1 MRKINY
7 LFLAVTLVIMVGLFY
22 ISGQHPNTVD
32 PATYKPAVYSTIGA
46 LLPPVIAIAL
56 ALITKEV
63 YSSLFVGIAIGALLY
78 SNGNL
83 ELGLNT
89 MLYNENG
96 GMITKLSDSGNVGIM
111 VFLVILGIM
120 VALMNK
126 VGGSAAFGQWA
137 SKNIKTR
144 VGAQLATIAL
154 GVLIF
159 VDDYFNC
166 LTVGSVMRPVTDR
179 HQVSRAKLAYLIDAT
194 AAPICII
201 APVSSWAAAVT
212 SSVPK
217 GSDINGFNMFLQTIP
232 YNFYAITTLSM
243 MLLLTIMKFDFGS
256 MKVHEDNANK
266 GDLFTTAA
274 RPYGDDDDNTD
285 KPNGAVIDLVLP
297 VIVLII
303 CCIIGMI
310 YSGGFFTG
318 ESFVDAFA
326 GADAPKGLVLGS
338 IATFFFTFCFY
349 MVRNVMTFKEFTECI
364 PAGFRAMVA
373 PIMILTM
380 AWTLSGMTGLLGA
393 KFYVHDIVANPAGTL
408 KMFLPTIIFVVAMFL
423 AFSTGTSWGTFSI
436 LIPVVCNVFGSGDT
450 YEMLI
455 ISIAACLS
463 GAVCGDHCSPISD
476 TTIMASAGAHSDHVN
491 HVSTQLPY
499 ALTAAAVSVA
509 GYLIAGGIAYFTESS
524 LALIALPIT
533 LCLLFV
539 ALLVMRTYMRKQT
552 LKRNIL

>member
-1 MRKINY
+1 MRKNNY
-7 LFLAVTLVIMVGLFY
+7 LFLAILLVIMAGLFY

-232 YNFYAITTLSM
+232 YNFYAITTLAM

-338 IATFFFTFCFY
+338 MATFFFTFCFY

-393 KFYVHDIVANPAGTL
+393 KFYVHDIVANSAGIL

-539 ALLVMRTYMRKQT
+539 TLLVMRTYMRKQAA
-552 LKRNIL
+552 